1 YARAGSAG
9 GLSSRLRLA
18 SRGAGAAAKV
28 VFPRAQDDV
37 SDPMSG
43 FFAVR
48 TAAVCPG
55 DLRPRGFK
63 ILLEVLVRT
72 PGLRVAEVPFTFAE
86 RHDGQS
92 KASAREAARY
102 LRQLACDRWLYRPRS
117 AGAPPRSHDPARPSL
132 DAAGAGQHHRTAAGE
147 ATGRAGRCGP
157 PGIHPRRSAHARR
170 PPGQAS

>member
-1 YARAGSAG
+1 
-9 GLSSRLRLA
+9 
-18 SRGAGAAAKV
+18 
-28 VFPRAQDDV
+28 
-37 SDPMSG
+37 MSG

-102 LRQLACDRWLYRPRS
+102 LRQLAALRL
-117 AGAPPRSHDPARPSL
+117 AVA
-132 DAAGAGQHHRTAAGE
+132 
-147 ATGRAGRCGP
+147 GRAGPLAPVGVAGGSGGLGNRGDP
-157 PGIHPRRSAHARR
+157 
-170 PPGQAS
+170 